1 MTGPEMH
8 PDVARA
14 VREELATIGT
24 KRSRLQR
31 HQRRIR
37 MLSISIAA
45 ILVAGVSIGA
55 AIAVNAFPGS
65 TTVTPVG
72 GIRSATSTGTGALE
86 LGPAPK
92 GATRV
97 IVTLRCLNPQGTI
110 SIKSVPQIK
119 GNPFEVATFY
129 CKGGGRVD
137 PQGRVHPW
145 HMNDALLP
153 SPGSSSITITADPG
167 TKWTATGQYASS
179 FMTPW
184 AKNAHGQ
191 TYGQCN
197 IDGCP
202 QLIGARATNGKD
214 GFVLATQWDAFQGS
228 GYIPVYESDGTT
240 VIGRFSIGVP
250 DDESK

>member
-1 MTGPEMH
+1 MTEPEMH

-14 VREELATIGT
+14 VREELTAIGT

-31 HQRRIR
+31 HQRRVR

-45 ILVAGVSIGA
+45 VLVAGVSTGA
-55 AIAVNAFPGS
+55 AIVVNAFPGS

-72 GIRSATSTGTGALE
+72 GVRSTTHTGTGALE
-86 LGPAPK
+86 LGPVPK

-97 IVTLRCLNPQGTI
+97 IVTVRCVNPQGSI
-110 SIKSVPQIK
+110 SIKAVPQVK
-119 GNPFEVATFY
+119 TDPFEVATFY
-129 CKGGGRVD
+129 CTGGGSVD

-145 HMNDALLP
+145 HMKDALLP
-153 SPGSSSITITADPG
+153 VPGSTSITITADPG
-167 TKWTATGQYASS
+167 TTWTVAGQYATSS
-179 FMTPW
+179 MTPW
-184 AKNAHGQ
+184 AKNAKGEA
-191 TYGQCN
+191 YGQCN

-214 GFVLATQWDAFQGS
+214 GFVLTTQFETFQGN

-240 VIGRFSIGVP
+240 VIGRFSIGIP
-250 DDESK
+250 DEGSK